1 MLRGGGNQTQEETFP
16 FGPPPDDWLEAARDD
31 AFELWEENAMAFSVF
46 LNAQTQWRTGMS
58 GPTGLDY
65 AGVAAMTRAMRI
77 KMTPELFADLQT
89 MERAVLNAMR
99 EK

>member
-1 MLRGGGNQTQEETFP
+1 MLRGGGGEEAHNAPSWDDPPQE
-16 FGPPPDDWLEAARDD
+16 WLEAARDD
-31 AFELWEENAMAFSVF
+31 DFELWEENAMAFSVF

-65 AGVAAMTRAMRI
+65 AGVGAMVRAMRI
-77 KMTPELFADLQT
+77 KMTPELFADIQT